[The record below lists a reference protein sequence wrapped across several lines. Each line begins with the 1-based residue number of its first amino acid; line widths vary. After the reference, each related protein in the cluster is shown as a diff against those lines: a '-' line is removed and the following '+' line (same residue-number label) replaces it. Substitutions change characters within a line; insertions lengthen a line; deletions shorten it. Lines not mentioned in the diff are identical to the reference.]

1 MLFYMQMKKVCL
13 LKEFNSNKI
22 INAKKIKI
30 FIVAGELSGDILGEG
45 LLIELKKINKN
56 IEIFGVGGS
65 KMISQGLNPI
75 FNMKSLSIMGIFEV
89 ILKIP
94 KIIKLLKL
102 TKSKIIE
109 INPDIVIT
117 IDAPGFNFRLQKSIK
132 NLNFKQIHY
141 VAPSVWAWKSYR
153 AKKITKFLNHLLVL
167 FPFEKIFFTKEGLN
181 TTFIGHP
188 IAFDNNF
195 NNNQFFLE
203 KSLNEKSLKKIVMLP
218 GSRMSEIKK
227 LMPIFIKAAELLN
240 KDYKLIKFY
249 IVTLPEYKT
258 IIMEYFKDTNLI
270 FYITNSHDERYN
282 IYSKVDFALCASG
295 TVTMELAKAS
305 TAMLVVYKLHFI
317 TWYIVKAMIKVKTA
331 TIINILLKEN
341 VIPELFQND
350 VNEFN
355 IHRII
360 KNYLDDDNL
369 NNLQIKK
376 LKIAINE
383 LKNGKTNPSYIAAK
397 SVLSYININ

>member
-1 MLFYMQMKKVCL
+1 MKKVYL
-13 LKEFNSNKI
+13 LKEFESKKLINK
-22 INAKKIKI
+22 KKIKV
-30 FIVAGELSGDILGEG
+30 FIVAGELSGDLLGEG
-45 LLIELKKINKN
+45 LIIELKKMTND

-65 KMISQGLNPI
+65 KMIAQGLKPI
-75 FNMKSLSIMGIFEV
+75 FNIKFLSIMGIFEV

-94 KIIKLLKL
+94 KVIKLLNL
-102 TKSKIIE
+102 AKSKIIE

-132 NLNFKQIHY
+132 SLGIKQIHY

-153 AKKITKFLNHLLVL
+153 AKKITKFLDHLLVL
-167 FPFEKIFFTKEGLN
+167 FPFEKKFFIKEGLS
-181 TTFIGHP
+181 TTFVGHP
-188 IAFDNNF
+188 IAFDDYY
-195 NNNQFFLE
+195 NNNQYFLE
-203 KSLNEKSLKKIVMLP
+203 KSLTEKALKKIVILP
-218 GSRMSEIKK
+218 GSRISEIKK
-227 LMPIFIKAAELLN
+227 LMPVFIKAAELLN
-240 KDYKLIKFY
+240 KNYKEIKFY

-258 IIMEYFKDTNLI
+258 IIMEYFKDTNLN
-270 FYITNSHDERYN
+270 FYITSSHDERYN
-282 IYSKVDFALCASG
+282 IYGKADFALCASG

-317 TWYIVKAMIKVKTA
+317 TWFILKAMVKVKTA
-331 TIINILLKEN
+331 TIINIILKEN
-341 VIPELFQND
+341 VIPELFQQD

-360 KNYLDDDNL
+360 KSYLDDDNL
-369 NNLQIKK
+369 NKIQIKK

-383 LKNGKTNPSYIAAK
+383 LKSGTNDPSYIAAK

>member
-1 MLFYMQMKKVCL
+1 MQIKKAYL
-13 LKEFNSNKI
+13 LKEFKSEKLK
-22 INAKKIKI
+22 KKIKV
-30 FIVAGELSGDILGEG
+30 FIVAGEVSGDLLGEG
-45 LLIELKKINKN
+45 LIIELKKMIND

-65 KMISQGLNPI
+65 KMIAQGLKPI
-75 FNMKSLSIMGIFEV
+75 FNIKFLSIMGIFEV

-94 KIIKLLKL
+94 KVIKLLNL

-132 NLNFKQIHY
+132 SLGIKQIHY

-153 AKKITKFLNHLLVL
+153 AKKITKFLDHLLVL
-167 FPFEKIFFTKEGLN
+167 FPFEKKFFIKEGLS
-181 TTFIGHP
+181 TTFVGHP
-188 IAFDNNF
+188 IAFDDYY
-195 NNNQFFLE
+195 NNNQYFLE
-203 KSLNEKSLKKIVMLP
+203 KSLTEKALKKIVILP
-218 GSRMSEIKK
+218 GSRISEIKK
-227 LMPIFIKAAELLN
+227 LMPVFIKAAELLN
-240 KDYKLIKFY
+240 KNYKEIKFY

-258 IIMEYFKDTNLI
+258 IIMEYFKDTNLN
-270 FYITNSHDERYN
+270 FYITSSHDERYN
-282 IYSKVDFALCASG
+282 IYGKVDFALCASG

-317 TWYIVKAMIKVKTA
+317 TWFILKAMVKVKTA
-331 TIINILLKEN
+331 TIINIILKEN
-341 VIPELFQND
+341 VIPELFQQD

-360 KNYLDDDNL
+360 KSYLDDDNL
-369 NNLQIKK
+369 NKIQIKK

-383 LKNGKTNPSYIAAK
+383 LKSGTNDPSYIAAK